1 MSNEELQHENE
12 PSNDDSIQYLTFTL
26 DNEAFATEI
35 SRVREVLEYT
45 KITRVPRAPEYMMG
59 VINLRG
65 SVVPVVDLR
74 LQFGLATTDLTVDTR
89 IIIIEV
95 IIDGKVT
102 VLGTLADSV
111 QEVIDINYG
120 QMEPA
125 PSIGTRID
133 NSFIS
138 SIGKLDDQ
146 FIIILDVNH
155 IFTNDQ
161 INNVQQSGQQSA
173 DNKNNIQNVS

>member
-1 MSNEELQHENE
+1 MSNEIEEHENTSTHDE
-12 PSNDDSIQYLTFTL
+12 VIQYLTFTL

-45 KITRVPRAPEYMMG
+45 QITRVPCAPEYMMG

-74 LQFGLATTDLTVDTR
+74 LQFGMATSDLTVDTR
-89 IIIIEV
+89 VIIIEV
-95 IIDGKVT
+95 IIDGKTT

-111 QEVIDINYG
+111 QEVIDLKRE

-125 PSIGTRID
+125 PSIGTRIN

-138 SIGKLDDQ
+138 AMGKLDDQ
-146 FIIILDVNH
+146 FVIILDMNR
-155 IFTNDQ
+155 IFTSDQ
-161 INNVQQSGQQSA
+161 INDVQKSGKHPA
-173 DNKNNIQNVS
+173 GDKENIQNVA